1 MHRSWFAAFVVLMG
15 LILSQRMACCSERS
29 AYPSALSLAQAVE
42 IALRENPV
50 LSAAQSQVEI
60 AEQRIVQGRAGLLPR
75 LNVSEGFQRSNN
87 PPQVFSSK
95 LNQENFTAEDFAIDR
110 LNQPNAIND
119 FATNLTA
126 TWPLFDGGLSWH
138 GWQQAKIG
146 REAAG
151 QAFERARQE
160 VVARTSIA
168 YAGVLLARENQSV
181 VEAAVATAR
190 AHLSTVE
197 TRYGSGLTV
206 KSDWLQAQVRLADLE
221 QQKLQ
226 AQSHIEVARSAL
238 NAAMGIPDSVRF
250 ELSDRLEAEGSPP
263 DALESW
269 LAAARERRAEL
280 KELELREA
288 MALEEIGKAR
298 AGHLPNLDLVGNYQ
312 IHTEDFDESADSYS
326 VGAVVSFNLF
336 SGLAPSAKV
345 AETRAAHRQV
355 QALRRQMQNQ
365 VFLEVRQAYSQAE
378 SACQRV
384 GVTRQ
389 AVGQAEEALRIVA
402 NRYGV
407 GLLTIVELL
416 GAEAALQQARTLQAL
431 AAHDVTVSKTRL
443 RLAAGMLTEK

>member
-1 MHRSWFAAFVVLMG
+1 MHRCRFPVFVVLAG
-15 LILSQRMACCSERS
+15 LVLGPRVACCSEPS
-29 AYPSALSLAQAVE
+29 AYPAALSLEQAIE
-42 IALRENPV
+42 IALRENPT
-50 LSAAQSQVEI
+50 LAAARSQVEI
-60 AEQRIVQGRAGLLPR
+60 AEQRVVQGRAGLLPR
-75 LNVSEGFQRSNN
+75 LNVSEGFHRTNN

-95 LNQENFTAEDFAIDR
+95 LNQENFSAKDFAIDR

-119 FATNLTA
+119 FATTLTA

-138 GWQQAKIG
+138 GWQQAKLGQEVAG
-146 REAAG
+146 RAL
-151 QAFERARQE
+151 ERFRQE
-160 VVARTSIA
+160 VIARTADA
-168 YAGVLLARENQSV
+168 YAGVLLAHDGLAV
-181 VEAAVATAR
+181 VESAMAAAR
-190 AHLSTVE
+190 AHLTTVE

-226 AQSHIEVARSAL
+226 AQSHVEVARSAL
-238 NAAMGIPDSVRF
+238 NAAMGIPDPIRF
-250 ELSDRLEAEGSPP
+250 ELSERLEAEARPLDP
-263 DALESW
+263 LEIW

-288 MALEEIGKAR
+288 MALEEIGKAG
-298 AGHLPNLDLVGNYQ
+298 AGHLPHLELVGNYQ
-312 IHTEDFDESADSYS
+312 VHTENFDGSADSYS

-345 AETRAAHRQV
+345 AEARATHRQV

-378 SACQRV
+378 SAFQRV
-384 GVTRQ
+384 RVARQ

-416 GAEAALQQARTLQAL
+416 GAEAALQQARTAQAR
-431 AAHDVTVSKTRL
+431 AQHDAEVGTTHL
-443 RLAAGMLTEK
+443 RLAAGVLEEK